1 MISRQ
6 THVPRGIGRRSVSA
20 VEMRVPDIGDFKDVP
35 IIELLVKPGDL
46 IALEDPVATL
56 ESEKATLDV
65 PASAAGRVLTVVVSP
80 GTRVSKGSL
89 LMTIEPSF
97 AESPVARAPQPAV
110 PPPAVSAE
118 RVMPAVRVSIDQ
130 DEHLAGT
137 QKTSG
142 TALRVYASPSVRRIG
157 RELGLD
163 MAKLNR
169 SGRGGRLLATDV
181 QEFVRTK
188 MTTQATLLSPAIASL
203 SAGVP
208 AIDFAK
214 YGEVER
220 QSLSRIRKIAG
231 STLARNWATIPH
243 VTNFDEADITDLE
256 RFRESVNGEK
266 GNGTKLT
273 LLSFL
278 VKAGAAT
285 LKEMPAFNAS
295 LDGDSVVLKKYVHI
309 GAAVDTPAGLLV
321 PVIRNADQL
330 GIRAIA
336 AELATKAATAR
347 EGKLKIADMEGGC
360 FTISSLGGI
369 GGTGFTPII
378 NAPELAILG
387 VGKARIQPRWD
398 GAQFMPRSILPLCLS
413 WDHRALDGVAAARF
427 LVLLVRFL
435 EDFRRIS
442 L

>member
-1 MISRQ
+1 MS
-6 THVPRGIGRRSVSA
+6 

-46 IALEDPVATL
+46 VALEDPVVTL

-65 PASAAGRVLTVVVSP
+65 PATAAGRVLTVAVSP

-89 LMTIEPSF
+89 LMTLEPSF
-97 AESPVARAPQPAV
+97 AASPVARIPESAPAAPAATDERAMPVSVV
-110 PPPAVSAE
+110 P
-118 RVMPAVRVSIDQ
+118 IDQ
-130 DEHLAGT
+130 DEHLDDK
-137 QKTSG
+137 QNTSG
-142 TALRVYASPSVRRIG
+142 PALRVYASPSVRRIG
-157 RELGLD
+157 RELGVD
-163 MAKLNR
+163 MAALKG

-181 QEFVRTK
+181 QEFVRAK
-188 MTTQATLLSPAIASL
+188 MTTPATQLPPTIASL
-203 SAGVP
+203 GSGAP

-220 QSLSRIRKIAG
+220 QLLSRIRKIAG

-256 RFRESVNGEK
+256 RFRESVNAEK
-266 GNGTKLT
+266 GNSMKLT

-278 VKAGAAT
+278 VKAVAAT
-285 LKEMPAFNAS
+285 LKGMPAFNAS

-330 GIRAIA
+330 GIRAIG
-336 AELATKAATAR
+336 AELAVKAATAR

-369 GGTGFTPII
+369 GGTGSTPII

-398 GAQFMPRSILPLCLS
+398 GAQFMPQLILPLCLS

-427 LVLLVRFL
+427 LVQLVRYL
-435 EDFRRIS
+435 EDFRRVS